1 MSNLSLRSSLLTSLL
16 PLLVAAPSPAQRD
29 GCRDQAGTRS
39 EIVVAPTTEP
49 GERLR
54 IEGFVLDEEGKA
66 LPGVEVRVF
75 QTDAA
80 GWYSRGGMDEAKARL
95 CGVFKTADDGSYAVD
110 TVLPGA
116 YATGNGPAP
125 HIHFDMRDPRG
136 FFTLSWTAAK
146 SPDPEAGDRS
156 ASVRPLVRLPSGQ
169 HVLVYDLVP

>member
-80 GWYSRGGMDEAKARL
+80 GWYSRELAL
-95 CGVFKTADDGSYAVD
+95 
-110 TVLPGA
+110 
-116 YATGNGPAP
+116 
-125 HIHFDMRDPRG
+125 
-136 FFTLSWTAAK
+136 
-146 SPDPEAGDRS
+146 S
-156 ASVRPLVRLPSGQ
+156 ASDPFAGTQHFRAVSFVRPTEEGWIVGTLYAPQSLVDEGAAELAAIVATVRLQP
-169 HVLVYDLVP
+169 